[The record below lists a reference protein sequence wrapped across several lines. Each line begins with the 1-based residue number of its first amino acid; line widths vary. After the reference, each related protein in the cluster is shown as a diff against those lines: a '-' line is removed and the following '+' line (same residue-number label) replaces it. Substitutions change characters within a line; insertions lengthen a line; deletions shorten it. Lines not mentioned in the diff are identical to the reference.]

1 MHNPKSSISVYMLM
15 DIQIQVVKQ
24 KDDMEIERFANLL
37 TGLIEKYANKIDL
50 DSLPDQPRPEAYKI

>member
-1 MHNPKSSISVYMLM
+1 MLM

>member
-1 MHNPKSSISVYMLM
+1 MLM

-24 KDDMEIERFANLL
+24 KDDMEIERFAHLL

-50 DSLPDQPRPEAYKI
+50 DSLPDQPRPEVYEI